1 MKKNLLISLFLILII
16 VISASYILSSQ
27 NSNKELIEVNIA
39 ITENFGRELVQEDT
53 IRVSSGSS
61 VLDALKSVS
70 QIETK
75 YRGSFVTSINGIESN
90 FPEDHYDWFFYVNGF
105 LAKEGASSYIIRSG
119 DSIQWDYHNWESEY
133 HQSAIIGNYPKYFTN
148 GYAGDKSP
156 TIIVFENEF
165 QDEASKIRERFL
177 DEYKINVMMKT
188 IETISVDEKSKSN
201 VIILAKPSNAI
212 VKELNDI
219 QSKIGFNAYFENN
232 SLIEMDCRGITYNK
246 YNKAGVI
253 QITQNVWNPEGNR
266 ACKNVILLISG
277 TDTESVN
284 KSANVLIEDFSEYR
298 YSFGL
303 IMTEDK
309 SVKIPYCYEE

>member
-1 MKKNLLISLFLILII
+1 MKKSLLFFLFLILII
-16 VISASYILSSQ
+16 VISASYILISWDSS
-27 NSNKELIEVNIA
+27 KEIIEVNIA
-39 ITENFGRELVQEDT
+39 ITENFGRELVQENT
-53 IRVSSGSS
+53 IKISSGSS
-61 VLDALKSVS
+61 ALDALKSVS

-75 YRGSFVTSINGIESN
+75 YGGSFVTSINGIKSG

-105 LAKEGASSYIIRSG
+105 LAKDGGSSYIIRGG

-133 HQSAIIGNYPKYFTN
+133 HQSAIIGDYPKYFIN
-148 GYAGDKSP
+148 GYAGSKSP

-165 QDEASKIRERFL
+165 LDEASKIRDRFF
-177 DEYKINVMMKT
+177 DKYEINATMKP
-188 IETISVDEKSKSN
+188 IETISADEKSKSN
-201 VIILAKPSNAI
+201 VIILAKPNNTI

-232 SLIEMDCRGITYNK
+232 SLIEMDCRSKSFNK

-253 QITQNVWNPEGNR
+253 QITQNIWNPKGNR
-266 ACKNVILLISG
+266 VCENVILLISG
-277 TDTESVN
+277 TDMESVKN
-284 KSANVLIEDFSEYR
+284 SANVLIEDFSEYR

-303 IMTEDK
+303 IITENK